1 MGKPYLSELN
11 NLPMT
16 YEWAQS
22 QPIELLVAAIESCF
36 AYPLVVTGSGGSLT
50 AANFVSNLHQRQT
63 GNLSKSVTPLE
74 IVFST
79 QNPSE
84 SAVMILSAGGR
95 NPDVLAAL
103 KKVIA
108 LEARQ
113 IVVMCSRT
121 NSPLARLASRYSHIR
136 LYEFDLPTGSDGFL
150 ATNSLLAFL
159 ILLTRAYS
167 TVLRLTDPL
176 PKTFQ
181 ALVYPEQSKE
191 QFQKRLTAVCEPLWE
206 REHLIVLYGD
216 STRPGAVDIESKFTE
231 AALGAV
237 LPSDYRNFAHGR
249 HHWLAKRGPTT
260 GVVALMSFE
269 DELLARKTIEL
280 LPKSI
285 PVVSLSF
292 KHNHT
297 VAGIASV
304 VAALQITGLA
314 GVARKLDPGRPGVP
328 VFGRKIYNLRGFAD
342 LPSRQ
347 RNREELAISRKTGI
361 EPSLHSQEDL
371 EFWKHAYRA
380 FLNRLT
386 KQYRYGAI
394 ALDYDETLC
403 DSRDRLHG
411 ISDDTVS
418 AFAKI
423 LKQRMIMGVAT
434 GRGKSVRAD
443 LRAKISKRF
452 WPQIM
457 VGYYNGVEIGL
468 LDNDDVPRV
477 QNNSGAE
484 LQQVAARFQS
494 HRILSQLATLEC
506 RDSQLTIQPR
516 SGARINILWEIT
528 QQLLSEIQNSKL
540 NLVRS
545 GHSIDILKPGISK
558 KSLVDALRNL
568 NLSSDLSVLCI
579 GDKGRWP
586 GNDFALLGEPASLSV
601 DECSFDPAT
610 CWNLAPSG
618 FRGAKATIF
627 YLNCLRP
634 TSSGARF
641 VISPI

>member
-11 NLPMT
+11 SLPMT

-22 QPIELLVAAIESCF
+22 QPIKSLVAAIESCF
-36 AYPLVVTGSGGSLT
+36 PYPLIVTGSGGSLT

-74 IVFST
+74 IVFSM

-121 NSPLARLASRYSHIR
+121 SSPLARLASRYSHIR
-136 LYEFDLPTGSDGFL
+136 RYEFDLPTGSDGFL

-167 TVLRLTDPL
+167 TVLRSTDPL
-176 PKTFQ
+176 PESFQ
-181 ALVYPEQSKE
+181 ALVYPEESKE
-191 QFQKRLTAVCEPLWE
+191 QFQKKLIAVCEPLWE
-206 REHLIVLYGD
+206 REHLIVLHGD

-260 GVVALMSFE
+260 GVVALMSLE
-269 DELLARKTIEL
+269 DEFLARKTIEL

-285 PVVSLSF
+285 PIVAFNF
-292 KHNHT
+292 KQNHT
-297 VAGIASV
+297 AAGIASV

-314 GVARKLDPGRPGVP
+314 GIARKLDPGRPGVP
-328 VFGRKIYNLRGFAD
+328 TFGRRIYNLRGFAN
-342 LPSRQ
+342 LPDGR
-347 RNREELAISRKTGI
+347 RNREGLAIWRKTGN
-361 EPSLHSQEDL
+361 EPSFHSQAEL
-371 EFWKHAYRA
+371 EFWKKAYRE
-380 FLNRLT
+380 FLDRLT

-403 DSRDRLHG
+403 DSRDRLCG

-418 AFAKI
+418 AFTKI
-423 LKQRMIMGVAT
+423 LKQGMVVGVAT

-443 LRAKISKRF
+443 LCAKISKRF

-457 VGYYNGVEIGL
+457 VGYYNGAEIGL
-468 LDNDDVPRV
+468 LDDGAVPKAQND
-477 QNNSGAE
+477 SGAE
-484 LQQVAARFQS
+484 LQQVATRLQS
-494 HRILSQLATLEC
+494 NRILSQLATLEC

-516 SGARINILWEIT
+516 SGSKFHILWEVA
-528 QQLLSEIQNSKL
+528 QQILSENQANKL

-545 GHSIDILKPGISK
+545 GHSIDILKQGVSK
-558 KSLVDALRNL
+558 KNLVDALRNQ
-568 NLSSDLSVLCI
+568 NKSTDLKILCI

-586 GNDFALLGEPASLSV
+586 GNDFALLSEPASLSV

-634 TSSGARF
+634 ASSGARF